1 MLKAQDFV
9 VAIRLAIP
17 KTAPWTY
24 PELASALRISA
35 SEAHSAVKRAAKSGL
50 VDVRSRTAR
59 RPALLEFLVHAV
71 PYLVPPVW
79 TGVSRGV
86 PTSHAAPPLN
96 AMVVGGDDLP
106 PVWPHPEGVVRG
118 QGLVPVYRSVPDA
131 ALSDPTL
138 HEWLALVDAI
148 RSGRA
153 RERELAVKI
162 LRERLS

>member
-1 MLKAQDFV
+1 M
-9 VAIRLAIP
+9 VAIRLAIARP
-17 KTAPWTY
+17 AAWTY
-24 PELASALRISA
+24 PELATALHISA
-35 SEAHSAVKRAAKSGL
+35 SEAHSAVKRAAESGL
-50 VDVRSRTAR
+50 VDLRSRTAR
-59 RPALLEFLVHAV
+59 KPALLEFLVHAV

-86 PTSHAAPPLN
+86 PTSYAAPPLN
-96 AMVVGGDDLP
+96 ALVLSGDDLP
-106 PVWPHPEGVVRG
+106 PVWPHPEGATRG

-153 RERELAVKI
+153 RERELAVRL

>member
-1 MLKAQDFV
+1 MIKPQDFV

-17 KTAPWTY
+17 RSIAWTY
-24 PELASALRISA
+24 PDLASALCMSA
-35 SEAHSAVKRAAKSGL
+35 SEAHGAVKRAAKSGL
-50 VDVRSRTAR
+50 VDERTR
-59 RPALLEFLVHAV
+59 TPRKSALLEFLVHAV
-71 PYLVPPVW
+71 RYLVPPVW

-86 PTSHAAPPLN
+86 PTSYAVPPLN
-96 AMVVGGDDLP
+96 ALLVPGDDLP
-106 PVWPHPEGVVRG
+106 PVWPHPEGTTRG

-131 ALSDPTL
+131 ALKDPTL

-153 RERELAVKI
+153 RERELAARI

>member
-1 MLKAQDFV
+1 V

>member
-1 MLKAQDFV
+1 MV
-9 VAIRLAIP
+9 TIRLAISP
-17 KTAPWTY
+17 TTAWTY
-24 PELASALRISA
+24 PELATALRISA
-35 SEAHSAVKRAAKSGL
+35 SEAHSAVNRAAKSGL
-50 VDVRSRTAR
+50 VDLRSRTAKKS
-59 RPALLEFLVHAV
+59 ALLEFLVHAV

-79 TGVSRGV
+79 TGISRGV
-86 PTSHAAPPLN
+86 PTAHAAPPLN
-96 AMVVGGDDLP
+96 AMIVSGDDLP

-153 RERELAVKI
+153 REREIAVRI
-162 LRERLS
+162 LRERLA